1 MAQARKHSSPPSKGK
16 VKTAQ
21 DATQFVDSAAPG
33 QEGVDLP
40 GKVGSAQPAPQ
51 PFARHGPP
59 WGADSRDPRLSHSA
73 QAPLHLRLQSPQHRQ
88 RLPSP
93 SPQPRARGHRAP
105 ARTAVASTS
114 PSVVTQLCAAQSL
127 QRLLHS
133 SREKRTPPRPRH
145 PRHLPRPGPR
155 SLTPTQQA
163 QA

>member
-1 MAQARKHSSPPSKGK
+1 MLHGSWTRQYRARRVWTCQARSVPRGQRPSPLLVMGHPG
-16 VKTAQ
+16 VLTP
-21 DATQFVDSAAPG
+21 ATRG
-33 QEGVDLP
+33 
-40 GKVGSAQPAPQ
+40 
-51 PFARHGPP
+51 
-59 WGADSRDPRLSHSA
+59 SHSA

-88 RLPSP
+88 RRPSP

-114 PSVVTQLCAAQSL
+114 PSTATQLCAAQSL
-127 QRLLHS
+127 LRLLHS
-133 SREKRTPPRPRH
+133 SRENRTPPRPRH